1 MTPVLV
7 FDIETIPDVDGL
19 RRLHDHP
26 ASMSDAEVAEH
37 AFAAR
42 REKNGSDFLPHYL
55 QRVAAISCVL
65 RRTQRDGSA
74 VFHVGSLGTP
84 EDGEATLIQKFYEL
98 IARYS
103 PQLVSWNGGGF
114 DLPVLHY
121 RGLVHGVAAPRY
133 WEMGEGRDDDSRD
146 FKWNNYIS
154 RYHMRHLD
162 LMDLLAMYQPRA
174 SAPLDDLAKL
184 CGFPGKMG
192 MDGSMVWQAF
202 QDGKLNE
209 IRDYCETDVVNT
221 YLMYCRF
228 QLMRGGLSPREF
240 DMEVSLVQE
249 TLAELPGAQWMEY
262 LRAFKLQPM
271 APEAEFEED

>member
-7 FDIETIPDVDGL
+7 FDIETIPDVAGL

-26 ASMSDAEVAEH
+26 DSLSDADVAEL

-42 REKNGSDFLPHYL
+42 REKTGSDFLPHYL
-55 QRVAAISCVL
+55 QRVVAISCVL
-65 RRTQRDGSA
+65 RRNQRDGTA
-74 VFHVGSLGTP
+74 VFHVGSLGTE
-84 EDGEATLIQKFYEL
+84 EDGEAALIQKFYEL
-98 IARYS
+98 ISRYS

-121 RGLVHGVAAPRY
+121 RGLVNGVVAPRY

-192 MDGSMVWQAF
+192 MDGSKVWQAF
-202 QDGKLNE
+202 QDHQLAD
-209 IRDYCETDVVNT
+209 IRAYCETDVVNT

-228 QLMRGGLSPREF
+228 QLMRGGLSPQEF
-240 DMEVSLVQE
+240 DHEVELVQQ
-249 TLAELPGAQWMEY
+249 TLAELPGSQWMEY
-262 LRAFKLQPM
+262 LRAFRLTPM
-271 APEAEFEED
+271 HVEAEED

>member
-42 REKNGSDFLPHYL
+42 REKTGSDFLPHYL

-74 VFHVGSLGTP
+74 VFHVGSLGTL

-202 QDGKLNE
+202 QQGKLNE

-240 DMEVSLVQE
+240 DMEVALVQE
-249 TLAELPGAQWMEY
+249 SLAELPGAQWMAY
-262 LRAFKLQPM
+262 LRAFKLQPR
-271 APEAEFEED
+271 APEAEEDD